1 MNITLLGGKNEI
13 GGNKILLEHKG
24 TKIFLDF
31 GMSFKQAGKYFS
43 EFVQPR
49 KCSSLQD
56 FFEMK
61 LLPEMDGLY
70 REDYLKHMNKPKEKR
85 QIDGV
90 FLSHAHADHAQYIH
104 FLRLDIPIYCTE
116 TTKIILQT
124 LEETGSNPI
133 SDLVSTY
140 DTFVFYKNKKGGLSR
155 VTRKNSEYVHER
167 DFQILTTE
175 KKVTVGSLEIE
186 MVPVDHS
193 LPGACGY
200 IIYSDEGNLVYTG
213 DIRFHGSHQ
222 KLSEN
227 FVEKARQAKPKW
239 LISEGTRIDTNKKDS
254 EKEVK
259 IKITDLISK
268 ATKMVFVEHP
278 VRDLDRI
285 NTMYESAKANNREF
299 VVNPRLANL
308 IHSLGKLSPFSIDDV
323 KILVPKKSW
332 GLIDKENI
340 DSELIDQDYSKWERN
355 FIGRDNSIIYRELIQ
370 NPEKY
375 VVSMSMWEINQLSD
389 IKPQNAVWI
398 KSSCEPFDEEMK
410 IDEKRKKNWL
420 RHYDIKEYSAHASGH
435 ASGDTINKMIK
446 KINPE
451 QVIPIHTE
459 HPEMFNL

>member
-1 MNITLLGGKNEI
+1 MNINVLGGKKEI
-13 GGNKILLEHKG
+13 GGNKILIEHKG

-56 FFEMK
+56 FFEME

-70 REDYLKHMNKPKEKR
+70 REDYLKHMDKPKETR

-90 FLSHAHADHAQYIH
+90 FLSHAHADHSQYIH
-104 FLRLDIPIYCTE
+104 FLRLDIPIFCTE

-155 VTRKNSEYVHER
+155 VTRRNTEYVHER
-167 DFQILTTE
+167 NFKILTPE
-175 KKVTVGSLEIE
+175 KKITIGSLEIE

-213 DIRFHGSHQ
+213 DIRFHGSNQ
-222 KLSEN
+222 RLSEN
-227 FVEKARQAKPKW
+227 FVEKAKKAKPKW

-268 ATKMVFVEHP
+268 AKQMVFVEHP

-308 IHSLGKLSPFSIDDV
+308 INSLGKLSPFSLDDV

-332 GLIDKENI
+332 GLIDKENM
-340 DSELIDQDYSKWERN
+340 DSELIQQDYSKWERN
-355 FIGRDNSIIYRELIQ
+355 FIDRDNSIIYRELIK

-420 RHYDIKEYSAHASGH
+420 RHYNIKEYSAHASGH
-435 ASGDTINKMIK
+435 ASGDTINKMIQD
-446 KINPE
+446 INPE
-451 QVIPIHTE
+451 QVIPVHTE
-459 HPEMFNL
+459 HPEMLHL